1 MRIGIKGLLGASG
14 LLLSSLV
21 AASTW
26 VPIYY
31 NGIQFLVP
39 KPSIKAVHH
48 QSFYY
53 SEAPSVYV
61 DGFGQSSAL
70 YYQVSRWESNTWQA
84 GVWSCISAANLSSS
98 NFQLTLPTQTFGRYR
113 VSTSASLSGGCDL
126 ANFSPNTKLNSEI
139 VHSAPFFV
147 LGMDNLDGVDT
158 QNNPISSL
166 AQATDAKGDVIYDL
180 LMHWPMIEGISH
192 VELTL
197 FKDEV
202 PFTISVPYSEYL
214 QSIATEGKYRLTDTY
229 APQNPAH
236 SNQGFLPYFGAG
248 DYRYQIK
255 YCADTA
261 CSAALKSNSTIAVKP
276 KRPTFME
283 LASHDV
289 VPSIPVGMAQIDWIA
304 DKRTPFYNLHEGLVD
319 GGTTTLS
326 RRLSGFTDNEFDA
339 VGGSV
344 VDEGNGN
351 KRFSY
356 RIQKT
361 QSGHYFYNV
370 FACNANCSTVSKAN
384 ANGTTNNRLHLI
396 YNDYVVSGQ
405 VDPYEGGTKRI
416 SGWAYDG
423 DGTTKV
429 YLYHNGVQ
437 KAGPFIANQLYAQRG
452 DNTGFVIESIDQLLS
467 DIDFSQP
474 VTLDIRA
481 EDIGASSNIPQPI
494 TSITLRNLN
503 NLSPTAVADTALVNV
518 GQTHLINVLA
528 NDSDPEGQVLTPTIS
543 SQITSDN
550 GTLAV
555 LPNGMLELNVAAS
568 PTDSTFSAQYYV
580 SDSQGG
586 QSSPVT
592 IQFKVDNF
600 NAAPHLSP
608 LGTIVMNEDTAKL
621 VELVLHD
628 SNTPMYQLNVTA
640 SASNSALFASGGL
653 YVSGVGANRTL
664 NLRPLPNK
672 FGNSDITV
680 VVSDGEKS
688 SSRTFNVTVH
698 PKNDAPIANNDSF
711 KVGTSEQQLDVL
723 ANDTDIEG
731 DPLRI
736 SGISAQPAN
745 GIVRVTP
752 LYVFYTPNA
761 DFSGIDEFR
770 YIATDGKGTQSE
782 AIVLVQ
788 TAASDLLVAYDD
800 QALINLKTQTS
811 VVIDVLANDVN
822 ADSANVELTLISD
835 GAQTQNIAFSE
846 INSFASAG
854 TWLAQAWNAA
864 TGDSTTS
871 TGHSR
876 GEITADRKVVFT
888 PGELLEEDDIA
899 CLEYRITDGITQQ
912 SSEAKACVTPKV
924 IPVSDTY
931 VVEPDTS
938 KLMNLLENDGVTSY
952 IRADVFIVEAPSHG
966 SLVINDSTAGS
977 TGGGAG
983 SVTYQP
989 DSGYFG
995 TDSFK
1000 YAVRVNGG
1008 LPGSSANVEIWVG
1021 NAEPTAEIPVDDHF
1035 SAATNKAKYFK
1046 LLDNDSIDKEGVYR
1060 PLITTQPQNGTIE
1073 VIAGATEN
1081 NIRKDYIRYTPNT
1094 NYKGSDTFTYA
1105 IVQDG
1110 FRPSETEA
1118 SVSINVAD
1126 KVPHDFSS
1134 EQQPLST
1141 SRLTLPANGVG
1152 AGVAT
1157 IAGEFRVSES
1167 GAATYQVGL
1176 TLPTGAAGVKPSLSV
1191 SYNSQSTSSSILGT
1205 GWSLSAAS
1213 SIARCPKSRF
1223 YDDLDDVGGYVKG
1236 VVRDETDAL
1245 CLDGMRM
1252 IRVAANTYRLLN
1264 DDFSVITSIYGSDT
1278 AAGPIGFERKTKSG
1292 DTHYYG
1298 NTGSSAD
1305 RTDAIISSSDVNL
1318 RWVRSRVSDTYSN
1331 HIDYYFDQAGNEFYP
1346 SQIKYSVNTIDFVYE
1361 DAPTA
1366 NHIHGYWDT
1375 APLHLTKRLKTIE
1388 VKSNSNTFRDYKFT
1402 YQSSAFGDEL
1412 AQIDECVGS
1421 YCAKPV
1427 NFEWER
1433 PTQEIASNSS
1443 SLSFSDTGHWAKY
1456 AKVGDFNGDGVSDM
1470 LTMSFN
1476 DASNQTTFKL
1486 QFTDSSAS
1494 DVTYAVSLPHVT
1506 TGDDFDFGLLRAQLM
1521 QVTTSGR
1528 PSLVFPLKVPNDGF
1542 QFYRLDFTPDDATTA
1557 CIRADS
1563 SDCEDATFTG
1573 AFSLTPMGDEYQE
1586 YYLPT
1591 FSFGDVNGDG
1601 LTDLLFQQSYYYLNT
1616 GGDFSSQQKDMLGQS
1631 VDDRA
1636 AVEAQGLI
1644 ALNRVLCKTESGADC
1659 ITAGMVS
1666 KWTYKRE
1673 VFNSFPAK
1681 TYQQFDI
1688 NGDGRSDYYGRLHA
1702 RININPSDP
1711 VLGEYDSD
1719 ADGVIG
1725 RSFDIIGI
1733 TIGETLSLKLLEFS
1747 GNYPGYS
1754 SNSADYNKPESSN
1767 TFLAPKATLLAD
1779 INGDGLTDVF
1789 YHTYD
1794 VENPDGGTP
1803 NIRNG
1808 KWAVALS
1815 YGEGLLPKEQIDLNN
1830 SILAGDLL
1838 YGQHVMLNDYD
1849 QDGKSDLLIQDW
1861 TKPVANGC
1869 GYWFGAK
1876 FVTDSNMHVELVKD
1890 ESFFTCAGILEK
1902 DDQIQFGDF
1911 DGDGVRDMARF
1922 VQSSGFLPT
1931 TSSWEVFTQN
1941 TANNAGLTHRIKRFE
1956 DSLGNQTD
1964 VTYAPMSDASV
1975 YTPGSKVAH
1984 PLMNQKSGISLVA
1997 SVASDDGLGQGD
2009 KLSIGYKYQGARMD
2023 GSGRGTLGFEALQT
2037 IDSRFDTYDMVTT
2050 TYYEQGID
2058 PNAATPSVLTNPH
2071 VIGSP
2076 LRTVKERVNRAS
2088 GVREILA
2095 DSTNEYTVLETE
2107 VREAGQSVRFNPV
2120 SVYLSKTT
2128 EVNKDLVTS
2137 ATAPLGSSVVTLSN
2151 TVTTTQQDIW
2161 GNVLTTSAVITDTS
2175 GKEYKTETINWY
2187 GESTNGIGEPAECT
2201 SAITNSSSFAQM
2213 LRYGRLSC
2221 SKVTKTA
2228 PDTLTPGVKS
2238 ASRFAA
2244 FAYNAQGILLTEV
2257 AAAGSERE
2265 IATSYEF
2272 DGFGNR
2278 TKTITTSKDF
2288 DFATKAYSGVLTR
2301 ESTNAFDADGR
2312 FPISQSNA
2320 LGHTKCL
2327 VYDDTFGVPLQ
2338 EISNVTSCSNTAG
2351 GFTTNYR
2358 YNALGQVIAKRDSS
2372 GVVTL
2377 TSSQWCNSTSKA
2389 NCSIAGIDE
2398 QWAYKK
2404 VSQKE
2409 GAPIST
2415 VYFDVMG
2422 REFVKSTQGFA
2433 ANTEIFTYTKHNRF
2447 GQPLATFAPSSSLSS
2462 FLNESANKQAV
2473 IEYDILGRAVRAVT
2487 PTFNGNTLTTETAY
2501 SGLTVTASET
2511 GFNGEGQTTT
2521 RTKTSI
2527 SNANGETIQIKDTL
2541 DQTMTYHYNVYGK
2554 SVAIVD
2560 NQGNSMRSTFNNEGE
2575 RLSLNDPDKG
2585 EWIYRYNGFGQL
2597 VYQKD
2602 ANGDETRVYFD
2613 DLGRE
2618 IRKVVG
2624 ANRATAETTC
2634 TYYDDQYQSL
2644 VDRITH
2650 AKGTIDCDTGTISQQ
2665 IVTTYDE
2672 FGRIYETTTTINDTV
2687 DARSVNETFFTRNY
2701 YDELSRIEISQTDY
2715 DVANRISMN
2724 TRGYVESS
2732 TLLTVNNNGAVQR
2745 KTIRE
2750 ALEVNDWGKAVKV
2763 RLLGQVTQN
2772 IGYDPFTGLQT
2783 TLNSGVTG
2791 ADGAINYS
2799 FDFDDFG
2806 SLTAR
2811 TINGLDAATQHEK
2824 YNYDA
2829 LSRLT
2834 DYKVNSQAVSYY
2846 CYDSLGNMTVKG
2858 TGAKNCSSADYSYG
2872 NSSKSN
2878 VGNAG
2883 AHAVLSIASRGL
2895 SFNYDNNG
2903 SALTD
2908 GVRSFTYNHISK
2920 PTQITKPNVQQI
2932 NFAYGF
2938 GGSRYLRLDKSLAPT
2953 PDESLGDNE
2962 DRLTLYHGAMEKVTT
2977 LTGDNLGTKRRIS
2990 MGSVVFTLHDDTGVL
3005 DSHILVKDHQGS
3017 TIAIANQLGVAE
3029 RRYRFDP
3036 FGQQREIATGFLAAT
3051 AVKGYLPVTQ
3061 RGYTGHEMLPNLDVI
3076 HMNGRIYDPTI
3087 ARFLQADPMVQAP
3100 TNLQNL
3106 NRYSYV
3112 LNNPMSYT
3120 DPSGYFFKA
3129 LNRAL
3134 GKFAPLV
3141 SIALSIWLPGASMWG
3156 ELANSFTAVVATGF
3170 VSGGIATGS
3179 LKGALNGALSA
3190 AIFFKIGDAFSKTN
3204 CPTCYAKGASK
3215 LTTLAK
3221 FEKVAVHAIAGGVMS
3236 VINGGKFGNGFIA
3249 AGVTQALAPS
3259 IDGLD
3264 TDTRVSGLRMTV
3276 SAVIGGTV
3284 SYLTGGKFVNGA
3296 LTGAFSRGFN
3306 DEMHFKTTNDI
3317 IKMIEENLDEMIET
3331 VNEQIDELA
3340 KELDQNLDDFKAQV
3354 KDSLNQLTQ
3363 TVKKHYLD
3371 IVGGDTLGIIVGA
3384 SMSSGVSYSVDYTFA
3399 VDSTGFHLSRSDSYG
3414 AGVDLGI
3421 AINQKGFLYNG
3432 SREGLLGFGGS
3443 FNLSAAMGLGF
3454 EYETLFSGGSVG
3466 HAFGLAEGAQLK
3478 LSASFGFTRRIFNFE
3493 F

>member
-1 MRIGIKGLLGASG
+1 MRIGIKGLIGATG
-14 LLLSSLV
+14 LLVSSLV
-21 AASTW
+21 TASTW
-26 VPIYY
+26 VPINF
-31 NGIQFLVP
+31 NGLPVFIPQ
-39 KPSIKAVHH
+39 PSVSAVHH
-48 QSFYY
+48 QSFYQ
-53 SEAPSVYV
+53 SESPSVYI
-61 DGFGQSSAL
+61 DGFGQSTAL
-70 YYQVSRWESNTWQA
+70 YYQINQWQNNA
-84 GVWSCISAANLSSS
+84 WQTSAWSCVSANDLSAT
-98 NFQLTLPTQTFGRYR
+98 NYELTLPAQQLGRYQ
-113 VSTSASLSGGCDL
+113 VQVVTSLSGACDITS
-126 ANFSPNTKLNSEI
+126 FSPNSALTSE
-139 VHSAPFFV
+139 VVSSEPFIV
-147 LGMDNLDGVDT
+147 LGMDNLDGVDA
-158 QNNPISSL
+158 QNQPISSL
-166 AQATDAKGDVIYDL
+166 AQGTNTAGDVTYDL
-180 LMHWPMIEGISH
+180 LLQWPMAEGIDH

-202 PFTISVPYSEYL
+202 PYTVSVPYAEYQ
-214 QSIATEGKYRLTDTY
+214 QSIASEGKYRLVDTY
-229 APQNPAH
+229 NPQDPTY

-248 DYRYQIK
+248 EYRYQIK
-255 YCADTA
+255 YCSETA
-261 CSAALKSNSTIAVKP
+261 CSSALASSTTTNILP

-283 LASHDV
+283 LTSHNL
-289 VPSIPVGMAQIDWIA
+289 VPTIPVGVAQIDWIA
-304 DKRTPFYNLHEGLVD
+304 DKRTLFYKIVEGLVND
-319 GGTTTLS
+319 PENS
-326 RRLSGFTDNEFDA
+326 KKEMRLSGYSEAEFLA
-339 VGGSV
+339 AGGSV
-344 VDEGNGN
+344 IDEGNGN

-356 RIQKT
+356 KIQKT
-361 QSGHYFYNV
+361 LSGFYYFSV
-370 FACNANCSTVSKAN
+370 FSCNFNCSALSQPNSTA
-384 ANGTTNNRLHLI
+384 TFNNRLELV
-396 YNDYVVSGQ
+396 YNDFVVSGQ
-405 VDPYEGGTKRI
+405 VDSYEGGTKRI
-416 SGWAYDG
+416 TGWAYDG
-423 DGTTKV
+423 DGTTQV
-429 YLYHNGVQ
+429 YVYHNGVQ
-437 KAGPFIANQLYAQRG
+437 KAGPFIANELHPLRS
-452 DNTGFVIESIDQLLS
+452 DNTGFAINNIDQYLS
-467 DIDFSQP
+467 DVDFSQP

-481 EDIGASSNIPQPI
+481 VDIGASSNVPQSI
-494 TSITLRNLN
+494 ASITLSNLD
-503 NLSPTAVADTALVNV
+503 NLSPTANADAALVNV

-528 NDSDPEGQVLTPTIS
+528 NDSDPEGQMLTPVIS
-543 SQITSDN
+543 APIESGN
-550 GTLAV
+550 GV
-555 LPNGMLELNVAAS
+555 LSVLSNGMLQLQVAAS
-568 PTDSTFSAQYYV
+568 PDDSSFTAQYYV
-580 SDSQGG
+580 TDSQGG
-586 QSSPVT
+586 QSQPTTVHFT
-592 IQFKVDNF
+592 VDDF

-608 LGTIVMNEDTAKL
+608 LGTIMMNEDQSKL
-621 VELVLHD
+621 IELSLHD
-628 SNTPMYQLNVTA
+628 GNTPAYQLNVSVTA
-640 SASNSALFASGGL
+640 SNTALFAQNGL
-653 YVSGVGANRTL
+653 YVSGVESLRTL
-664 NLRPLPNK
+664 NLRPLSNQS
-672 FGNSDITV
+672 GNADITV
-680 VVSDGEKS
+680 TVSDGEKA
-688 SSRTFNVTVH
+688 SSRTFSVTVY
-698 PKNDAPIANNDSF
+698 PTNDGPIANNDVF
-711 KVGTSEQQLDVL
+711 QVGTSELQLDVL
-723 ANDTDIEG
+723 ANDTDVEG

-736 SGISAQPAN
+736 SGITSQPTN
-745 GIVRVTP
+745 GVVRITP
-752 LYVFYTPNA
+752 LYVFYTPNEG
-761 DFSGIDEFR
+761 FTGVDEFR
-770 YIATDGKGTQSE
+770 YTATDGKNTQSE
-782 AIVLVQ
+782 ATVLVQ
-788 TAASDLLVAYDD
+788 TASADELVAYDD
-800 QALINLKTQTS
+800 QALINLNTQTS
-811 VVIDVLANDVN
+811 VIIDVLANDIN
-822 ADSANVELTLISD
+822 ADSPDVVLSLID
-835 GAQTQNIAFSE
+835 ETTQTQSIAFTD
-846 INSFASAG
+846 INSVATAG
-854 TWLAQAWNAA
+854 AWFSQAWNSAI
-864 TGDSTTS
+864 GNSINS
-871 TGHSR
+871 TGNSR
-876 GEITADRKVVFT
+876 GTITSDKQVVFT
-888 PGELLEEDDIA
+888 PGEQFEEGIA
-899 CLEYRITDGITQQ
+899 CIHYRIANTINEQ
-912 SSEAKACVTPKV
+912 SSEAKACVTPEV
-924 IPVSDTY
+924 IPVGDVY
-931 VVEPDTS
+931 VVDPDTS
-938 KLMNLLENDGVTSY
+938 KLMNVLENDGVTEY
-952 IRADVFIVEAPSHG
+952 IRADIFIVEAPLHG
-966 SLVINDSTAGS
+966 TLTINDALSGS

-983 SVTYQP
+983 SVVYQP
-989 DSGYFG
+989 DAGYLG
-995 TDSFK
+995 TDRFK
-1000 YAVRVNGG
+1000 YSVRVNGG
-1008 LPGSSANVEIWVG
+1008 LPGPSATADIWVG
-1021 NAEPTAEIPVDDHF
+1021 TAEPTAETPVDDSF
-1035 SAATNKAKYFK
+1035 NVAVNKAKYFK
-1046 LLDNDSIDKEGVYR
+1046 ILDNDSIDKVGIYR
-1060 PLITTQPQNGTIE
+1060 PQITSQPQNGTLEI
-1073 VIAGATEN
+1073 IAGAMVEGT
-1081 NIRKDYIRYTPNT
+1081 RKDYIRYTPNT
-1094 NYKGSDTFTYA
+1094 DYKGTDTFDYA

-1110 FRPSETEA
+1110 YRPSEVNAT
-1118 SVSINVAD
+1118 VSINIAD
-1126 KVPHDFSS
+1126 KVPEDFSS
-1134 EQQPLST
+1134 EQQPIT
-1141 SRLTLPANGVG
+1141 TTRLQLPTNGIG

-1176 TLPTGAAGVKPSLSV
+1176 TLPAGAAGVKPSLSV
-1191 SYNSQSTSSSILGT
+1191 SYNSQSSSASILGT

-1264 DDFSVITSIYGSDT
+1264 DDFSVITAIYGTDT
-1278 AAGPIGFERKTKSG
+1278 AAGPIGFERQTKSG

-1318 RWVRSRVSDTYSN
+1318 RWVRSRVSDTYNN

-1361 DAPTA
+1361 DAPVA

-1375 APLHLTKRLKTIE
+1375 APLHLTKRLQAIE
-1388 VKSNSNTFRDYKFT
+1388 VKSNNNTFRDYKFT
-1402 YQSSAFGDEL
+1402 YQNSAFGDEL
-1412 AQIDECVGS
+1412 TQIDECVGS

-1433 PTQEIASNSS
+1433 PTQELASHNS
-1443 SLSFSDTGHWAKY
+1443 SLSFSDTGHWSKY
-1456 AKVGDFNGDGVSDM
+1456 AKVADFNGDGVSDM

-1476 DASNQTTFKL
+1476 DASNQTSFKL
-1486 QFTDSSAS
+1486 QFTDSDAS
-1494 DVTYAVSLPHVT
+1494 DVTYTTSLPYVT
-1506 TGDDFDFGLLRAQLM
+1506 KGEDFDFGLLRAQLM

-1542 QFYRLDFTPDDATTA
+1542 QFYRLDFTPDDVTTD
-1557 CIRADS
+1557 CIRAEF
-1563 SDCEDATFTG
+1563 SDCEGTVFTG
-1573 AFSLTPMGDEYQE
+1573 AFSLTPMSDEYQE
-1586 YYLPT
+1586 DYLST

-1601 LTDLLFQQSYYYLNT
+1601 LTDLLYKQSYYYLNT

-1631 VDDRA
+1631 AADRA
-1636 AVEAQGLI
+1636 AVEAQGLA
-1644 ALNRVLCKTESGADC
+1644 ALNNVFCTDESETDC

-1666 KWTYKRE
+1666 RWTYRRE
-1673 VFNSFPAK
+1673 TFNTFPAK

-1688 NGDGRSDYYGRLHA
+1688 NGDGRSDYYGHLHA
-1702 RININPSDP
+1702 TIIIDP
-1711 VLGEYDSD
+1711 TDPILGEYDSNS
-1719 ADGVIG
+1719 DGVIG
-1725 RSFDIIGI
+1725 YNFDIVGI
-1733 TIGETLSLKLLEFS
+1733 SVGETLSLKFL
-1747 GNYPGYS
+1747 GNYGDYPGYS
-1754 SNSADYNKPESSN
+1754 GNRADYNAPESAN
-1767 TFLAPKATLLAD
+1767 TFLSPKATLLAD
-1779 INGDGLTDVF
+1779 INGDGLTDVL

-1861 TKPVANGC
+1861 TKPVANDC

-1911 DGDGVRDMARF
+1911 DGDGVRDIARF
-1922 VQSSGFLPT
+1922 VQSSGFLS
-1931 TSSWEVFTQN
+1931 TSFEWEIFTQN
-1941 TANNAGLTHRIKRFE
+1941 TASNAGLTHRIKRFE

-1964 VTYAPMSDASV
+1964 ITYAPMSDTSV
-1975 YTPGSKVAH
+1975 YTPGSKVAY
-1984 PLMNQKSGISLVA
+1984 PLMNQKSGIALVA
-1997 SVASDDGLGQGD
+1997 SVASDDGLGQGG
-2009 KLSIGYKYQGARMD
+2009 KLSIDYKYQGARMD

-2050 TYYEQGID
+2050 TYYAQGID
-2058 PNAATPSVLTNPH
+2058 PNAAIPSVLTNPH

-2095 DSTNEYTVLETE
+2095 DSTNEYTVIETE
-2107 VREAGQSVRFNPV
+2107 VRESGQSVRFNPV

-2151 TVTTTQQDIW
+2151 TVTTTQEDSW
-2161 GNVLTTSAVITDTS
+2161 GNVLTTSAVITDTN

-2201 SAITNSSSFAQM
+2201 SAITNSSSFTEM

-2228 PDTLTPGVKS
+2228 PDTLTSGVQS

-2278 TKTITTSKDF
+2278 TKTVTTSKDF
-2288 DFATKAYSGVLTR
+2288 DFATKTYSGVLTR
-2301 ESTNAFDADGR
+2301 ESTNTFDTDGR

-2338 EISNVTSCSNTAG
+2338 EISNVTSCSNTAS

-2372 GVVTL
+2372 GIVTL
-2377 TSSQWCNSTSKA
+2377 TSSQWCNSTSKT

-2433 ANTEIFTYTKHNRF
+2433 ENTEIFTYTKHNRF

-2487 PTFNGNTLTTETAY
+2487 PTFNGNTLTTKTAY
-2501 SGLTVTASET
+2501 DGLTVTASET
-2511 GFNGEGQTTT
+2511 GFNGEGQTTK

-2541 DQTMTYHYNVYGK
+2541 DQAMTYHYNVYGK

-2634 TYYDDQYQSL
+2634 TYYDDQYQGL
-2644 VDRITH
+2644 VDRVTH
-2650 AKGTIDCDTGTISQQ
+2650 AKGTTVCGAGVISQQ
-2665 IVTTYDE
+2665 VVTTYDE
-2672 FGRIYETTTTINDTV
+2672 LGRPYETTTTINDTV
-2687 DARSVNETFFTRNY
+2687 DSRSVNETFFTRNY

-2724 TRGYVESS
+2724 ARGYVESS
-2732 TLLTVNNNGAVQR
+2732 TLLTVKNNGAVQR

-2763 RLLGQVTQN
+2763 RLLGKVTQN

-2824 YNYDA
+2824 YSYDA

-2834 DYKVNSQAVSYY
+2834 DYKVNNQAVSYY

-2932 NFAYGF
+2932 NFAYGI
-2938 GGSRYLRLDKSLAPT
+2938 GGSRYLRLDKSLAST

-2990 MGSVVFTLHDDTGVL
+2990 MGSVVFILHDDTGVL

-3017 TIAIANQLGVAE
+3017 TIAIANQFGIAE

-3120 DPSGYFFKA
+3120 DPSGYFFNKLFKGIMKATGTWFLHKILNQVPILKTIATIA
-3129 LNRAL
+3129 LN
-3134 GKFAPLV
+3134 F
-3141 SIALSIWLPGASMWG
+3141 IPGCQAWCS
-3156 ELANSFTAVVATGF
+3156 AVFQAESAF
-3170 VSGGIATGS
+3170 VATGS
-3179 LKGALNGALSA
+3179 LKAALKTGISSYLSSLAYGAVGDVSA
-3190 AIFFKIGDAFSKTN
+3190 VGS
-3204 CPTCYAKGASK
+3204 
-3215 LTTLAK
+3215 
-3221 FEKVAVHAIAGGVMS
+3221 FENILGNAVVGGIVS
-3236 VINGGKFGNGFIA
+3236 YLQGGKFGHGFISAGFSA
-3249 AGVTQALAPS
+3249 AAKSWNFKIWGKGADNKPL
-3259 IDGLD
+3259 
-3264 TDTRVSGLRMTV
+3264 RVIT
-3276 SAVIGGTV
+3276 AAIIGGTTAAI
-3284 SYLTGGKFVNGA
+3284 SGGKFANGA
-3296 LTGAFSRGFN
+3296 MTSAFSQLYNAEEHINTKDKGVTTKLPEDDEFQKVLNKATDALLSETAFRREHGNDSNAQPMGVVIYKNEDGYFASRPSHTVPNGIDQVSTDKLTFFQHPTPIAQHNAVVVIVLEGKAIRGFQV
-3306 DEMHFKTTNDI
+3306 TNS
-3317 IKMIEENLDEMIET
+3317 
-3331 VNEQIDELA
+3331 QA
-3340 KELDQNLDDFKAQV
+3340 K
-3354 KDSLNQLTQ
+3354 
-3363 TVKKHYLD
+3363 
-3371 IVGGDTLGIIVGA
+3371 
-3384 SMSSGVSYSVDYTFA
+3384 
-3399 VDSTGFHLSRSDSYG
+3399 
-3414 AGVDLGI
+3414 
-3421 AINQKGFLYNG
+3421 YN
-3432 SREGLLGFGGS
+3432 
-3443 FNLSAAMGLGF
+3443 NLSEKVNSLVMVI
-3454 EYETLFSGGSVG
+3454 TTSGGYSKYLFDMNG
-3466 HAFGLAEGAQLK
+3466 MEK
-3478 LSASFGFTRRIFNFE
+3478 IR
-3493 F
+3493 